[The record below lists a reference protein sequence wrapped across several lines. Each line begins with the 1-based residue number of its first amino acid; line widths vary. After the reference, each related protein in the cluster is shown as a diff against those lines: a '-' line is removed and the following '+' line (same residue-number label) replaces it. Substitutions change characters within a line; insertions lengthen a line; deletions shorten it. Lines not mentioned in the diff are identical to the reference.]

1 MNEIYWVTRLDS
13 INTFMFFAI
22 VVCITFIIV
31 NAIRW
36 FFHRED
42 YDDYDDRNCESCK
55 HFRKNQIIIG
65 IISIILSILM
75 IFIPST
81 KEAYTIYGVGG
92 IIDYVQDNDTAK
104 QLPDKAIQALDK
116 LMDEYLEEE
125 K

>member
-13 INTFMFFAI
+13 INTFMLLAI
-22 VVCITFIIV
+22 VACITFIIV

-36 FFHRED
+36 FVFQED
-42 YDDYDDRNCESCK
+42 YDDCNCESCK

-65 IISIILSILM
+65 IIAIILSILM

-92 IIDYVQDNDTAK
+92 IIDYVQENDTAK

-116 LMDEYLEEE
+116 LMDEYMEEE